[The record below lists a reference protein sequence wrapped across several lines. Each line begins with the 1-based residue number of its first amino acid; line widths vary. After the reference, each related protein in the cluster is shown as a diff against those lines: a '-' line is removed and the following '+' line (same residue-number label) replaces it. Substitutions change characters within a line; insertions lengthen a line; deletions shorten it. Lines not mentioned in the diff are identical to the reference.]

1 MHSERS
7 LNTSTNGLI
16 VPGMQPLQKQG
27 EGTLIM
33 SQTLTPEQERR
44 ILTFATHYAKNHWE
58 VSQAAAHLSI
68 DELGESDLEDEDI
81 FFLCIDL
88 PRVSTLFPYTTLFR

>member
-1 MHSERS
+1 
-7 LNTSTNGLI
+7 
-16 VPGMQPLQKQG
+16 
-27 EGTLIM
+27 M

-68 DELGESDLEDEDI
+68 DELGESDLEDEDSYLVCLDMPGVGDI
-81 FFLCIDL
+81 QRIVVVLNKDGS
-88 PRVSTLFPYTTLFR
+88 VEGDHTYTDDMGCHACEYGKVRKYL